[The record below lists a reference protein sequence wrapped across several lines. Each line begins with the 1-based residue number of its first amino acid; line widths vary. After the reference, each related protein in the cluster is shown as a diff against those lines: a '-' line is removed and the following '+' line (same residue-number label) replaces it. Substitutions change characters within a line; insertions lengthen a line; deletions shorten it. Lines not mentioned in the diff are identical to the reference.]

1 MTTAYLGATAKAI
14 THHYD
19 VSNEFFGL
27 WLDES
32 RTYTCA
38 LWEPGDTL
46 ERAQQRK
53 LDYLLNGARASIA
66 ERLLDVGCGWGSALR
81 RAGYGYGV
89 RQPIGLTLSPSQAE
103 WVRDQAQ
110 PPGLDVRVENWIDH
124 RPDAPYDAIVSI
136 GAFEHFARFD
146 LPRVERMRAYRSF
159 FEFCRESMRQPGN
172 RLALQ
177 TNVKGNNNRMDRQT
191 VRDMMFIIETIFPES
206 VLPTMTELVE
216 ASENLFEV
224 VSVRNDPD
232 HYVSTLQE
240 WLRRLKRNRSEAIA
254 IVGPE
259 VVADYERY
267 LSAAAEQFQRRHLG
281 LARVIY
287 EAV

>member
-1 MTTAYLGATAKAI
+1 MTTAYLGATAEAI

-38 LWEPGDTL
+38 FWEPGDTL

-53 LDYLLNGARASIA
+53 LDYLLSGAKASIA

-81 RAGYGYGV
+81 RAAYGYGV
-89 RQPIGLTLSPSQAE
+89 RQPIGLTLSPAQAE
-103 WVRDQAQ
+103 WIRDQAQ
-110 PPGLDVRVENWIDH
+110 PPGLDARVENWIDH
-124 RPDAPYDAIVSI
+124 RPDEPYDAIVSI

-146 LPRVERMRAYRSF
+146 LPRAERMRAYRSF

-224 VSVRNDPD
+224 VTVRNDPD

-240 WLRRLKRNRSEAIA
+240 WLRRLKRNRGEAVT

-267 LSAAAEQFQRRHLG
+267 LSAAAEHFRRRHLG

>member
-1 MTTAYLGATAKAI
+1 MTTAYLGATAGAI
-14 THHYD
+14 AHHYD

-38 LWEPGDTL
+38 LWEAGDTL

-53 LDYLLNGARASIA
+53 LDHLLSNAKASTA

-81 RAGYGYGV
+81 RAVYGYGV
-89 RQPIGLTLSPSQAE
+89 RQAVGLTLSPAQAE
-103 WVRDQAQ
+103 WVHGQEQ
-110 PPGLDVRVENWIDH
+110 PPGIETRVENWIDH
-124 RPDAPYDAIVSI
+124 RPDEPYDAIVSI
-136 GAFEHFARFD
+136 GAFEHFAKFD
-146 LPRVERMRAYRSF
+146 LTPAERMRAYRSF
-159 FEFCRESMRQPGN
+159 FEFCRKSMRRPGN

-206 VLPTMTELVE
+206 VLPTMTELVV

-224 VSVRNDPD
+224 VAVRNDPD
-232 HYVSTLQE
+232 HYVLTLQE
-240 WLRRLKRNRSEAIA
+240 WLRRLRRDRAKAVRV
-254 IVGPE
+254 VGPR

-267 LSAAAEQFQRRHLG
+267 LSAAAEHFKRRHLG